1 VPLLASKLPKKEVMK
16 SSELG
21 KDVIRKELP
30 LIPKSPGIYRMID
43 HKDVILYIGK
53 AKSLPN
59 RLKSYVAENNHII
72 RTARMLSQT
81 FKLEITTTA
90 NESEA
95 LLLEANLIK
104 KHKPKFNILLKDD
117 KSFPF
122 VLISN
127 KDQWPQVT
135 KHRGKKNKE
144 GFYFGPFASAGTAN
158 WTIKMLQKIF
168 LLRVCDDSTFKN
180 RKRPCMLYQIKR
192 CSGPCVNYINKKDYE
207 KSVEHAIQFVSGKS
221 RDIQKNLSKQMEE
234 ASEKLD
240 FERASIFR
248 DRIKSLNIIQS
259 SQRINEANLVDADVI
274 AAYKESGESCIQVF
288 FYRSKQN
295 WGNQAYFPK
304 HDPDQDITEIMSSF
318 LMQFYENKNVPKLI
332 IINSDIKDKKLIEET
347 LSKKENNTIS
357 INVAKKG
364 TKAKVIA
371 MAEKNAKESL
381 NRKIYETNNNK
392 NLFEGV
398 SKKFD
403 LKNNISLVEV
413 YDNSHISGTNSVGA
427 MITFGNEGFI
437 KKRYRKFDIKTK
449 GAEQDDF
456 AMLKEVLTRRFKR
469 ALLEKGNYLTLPDL
483 ILIDGGKGQYSSA
496 KEVLDTFGLH
506 DVPMIAIAKG
516 KLRNSGDETFFYKG
530 KSFKFE
536 KNDPTLFFMQRL
548 RDEAHRFAINSHRAK
563 RAKGITKSLLDQ
575 IDGVGSIRK
584 RALLNHFGSARAVE
598 SASFDEIKTV
608 EGVEEKVAKKIY
620 NFFHE

>member
-1 VPLLASKLPKKEVMK
+1 MK

-21 KDVIRKELP
+21 KEVIKKELP
-30 LIPKSPGIYRMID
+30 LIPKSPGVYRMLN
-43 HKDVILYIGK
+43 HKDDILYVGK
-53 AKSLPN
+53 AKNLPN
-59 RLKSYVAENNHII
+59 RLKSYVAEKNHII
-72 RTARMLSQT
+72 RTERMLSQT

-122 VLISN
+122 IFIGE
-127 KDQWPQVT
+127 KEQWPRVT
-135 KHRGKKNKE
+135 KHRGKKEKK

-168 LLRVCDDSTFKN
+168 QLRVCDDGTFKN
-180 RKRPCMLYQIKR
+180 RKRPCILYQIKR
-192 CSGPCVNYINKKDYE
+192 CSGPCVGYINKDDY
-207 KSVEHAIQFVSGKS
+207 KNSVDQAIQFVSGKS
-221 RDIQKNLSKQMEE
+221 RDIQKNLSKEMEA
-234 ASEKLD
+234 ASDQLN

-274 AAYKESGESCIQVF
+274 AGYKESGKACIQVF

-304 HDPDQDITEIMSSF
+304 HDPDQEISEIMSSF
-318 LMQFYENKNVPKLI
+318 LMQFYENKTVPKLV

-347 LSKKENNTIS
+347 LSKKEGNTIS
-357 INVAKKG
+357 INTAKKG
-364 TKAKVIA
+364 TKAKVVA

-381 NRKIYETNNNK
+381 NRKLYETNNNK

-398 SKKFD
+398 AKKFY
-403 LKNNISLVEV
+403 LKNVINLVEV

-427 MITFGNEGFI
+427 MVTFGNEGFV

-456 AMLKEVLTRRFKR
+456 AMLKEVLSRRFKR
-469 ALLEKGNYLTLPDL
+469 AILEKGNYLTLPDL

-496 KEVLDTFGLH
+496 KEVLDELGLH
-506 DVPMIAIAKG
+506 DLPMIAIAKG
-516 KLRNSGDETFFYKG
+516 KMRNSGDETFFYNG
-530 KSFKFE
+530 KSYKFE

-548 RDEAHRFAINSHRAK
+548 RDEAHRFAITSHRAK
-563 RAKGITKSLLDQ
+563 RAKGLSKSLLDQ
-575 IDGVGSIRK
+575 IDGIGAIRK
-584 RALLNHFGSARAVE
+584 RALLNHFGSARSVE
-598 SASFDEIKTV
+598 SASFDEIKSV

>member
-1 VPLLASKLPKKEVMK
+1 MK
-16 SSELG
+16 SAELG

-30 LIPKSPGIYRMID
+30 LIPKSPGIYRMLD
-43 HKDVILYIGK
+43 HKDIILYIGK
-53 AKSLPN
+53 AKNLPN
-59 RLKSYVAENNHII
+59 RLKSYVAEKNHII

-104 KHKPKFNILLKDD
+104 KYKPKFNILLKDD

-122 VLISN
+122 IFISN
-127 KDQWPQVT
+127 KDQWAQVT
-135 KHRGKKNKE
+135 KHRGKKDKE

-168 LLRVCDDSTFKN
+168 QLRVCDDSTFKN
-180 RKRPCMLYQIKR
+180 RKRPCILYQIKR
-192 CSGPCVNYINKKDYE
+192 CSGPCVDYINKEDY
-207 KSVEHAIQFVSGKS
+207 KRSVDQAIQFVSGRS

-274 AAYKESGESCIQVF
+274 AAYKESGKTCIQVF

-304 HDPDQDITEIMSSF
+304 HDPDQDVSEIMSSF

-347 LSKKENNTIS
+347 LSNKENINIS
-357 INVAKKG
+357 IDIAKKG

-392 NLFEGV
+392 NLFEEI

-403 LKNNISLVEV
+403 LKNGINLVEV

-427 MITFGNEGFI
+427 MVTFGNEGFI

-469 ALLEKGNYLTLPDL
+469 AMLEKGNYLTLPDL

-496 KEVLDTFGLH
+496 KEVLNEFGLH
-506 DVPMIAIAKG
+506 DLPMIAIAKG

-530 KSFKFE
+530 ESFKFE